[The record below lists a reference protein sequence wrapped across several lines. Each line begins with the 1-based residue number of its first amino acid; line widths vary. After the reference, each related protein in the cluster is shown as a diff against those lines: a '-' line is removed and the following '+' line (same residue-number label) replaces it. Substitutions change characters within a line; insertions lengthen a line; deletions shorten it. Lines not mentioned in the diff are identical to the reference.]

1 MSIDPQLI
9 EKTIRQV
16 LSELP
21 GNKFDSEPEKSSDV
35 ATGDGIFAD
44 MDSAVNA
51 AQKAW
56 KEYGLLYGRP

>member
-51 AQKAW
+51 AQKA
-56 KEYGLLYGRP
+56 